1 MRLFESSDVAGGEQS
16 AHLGDGDV
24 VQGPQALRLR
34 ESLADKDG
42 VEAFEIGEDDELLQR
57 GVVADVA
64 LRVGMSIAPLLRGLA
79 EEGDVEQVGLAGIHG
94 GRLRFGDGRR
104 DEGVLYR
111 VGVDAVIDLCEGALE
126 IPTELEA
133 VVFFVLEALEF
144 LDQVELEFRAEP
156 RAELEGDVLV
166 GVGAAVAA
174 GTRDETIGSGQV
186 DPLLGR
192 EEETVPARLI
202 SNSLEFEGIKTG
214 VVDAFPDA
222 EEQDGVLV
230 LEPLLNQRACSI
242 KVPHHVGERNIVAAR
257 LREDCDGR
265 ALNFNDGF
273 PCSFHRSIF
282 ANSEGADDFGKG
294 VSNEGKRVSIR
305 VSS

>member
-1 MRLFESSDVAGGEQS
+1 MMRSRRNESPPPTLEQS
-16 AHLGDGDV
+16 APWLSQLESQLESQPESQLESQLEHQAVEHDGRIPFAVGHLGMG
-24 VQGPQALRLR
+24 
-34 ESLADKDG
+34 
-42 VEAFEIGEDDELLQR
+42 
-57 GVVADVA
+57 
-64 LRVGMSIAPLLRGLA
+64 IAPLLRGLA

-94 GRLRFGDGRR
+94 GRLRFGDRRR

-222 EEQDGVLV
+222 E
-230 LEPLLNQRACSI
+230 R
-242 KVPHHVGERNIVAAR
+242 
-257 LREDCDGR
+257 
-265 ALNFNDGF
+265 
-273 PCSFHRSIF
+273 
-282 ANSEGADDFGKG
+282 G
-294 VSNEGKRVSIR
+294 VSS
-305 VSS
+305 

>member
-1 MRLFESSDVAGGEQS
+1 
-16 AHLGDGDV
+16 
-24 VQGPQALRLR
+24 
-34 ESLADKDG
+34 
-42 VEAFEIGEDDELLQR
+42 
-57 GVVADVA
+57 
-64 LRVGMSIAPLLRGLA
+64 
-79 EEGDVEQVGLAGIHG
+79 
-94 GRLRFGDGRR
+94 
-104 DEGVLYR
+104 
-111 VGVDAVIDLCEGALE
+111 VDAVIDLCEGALE

-230 LEPLLNQRACSI
+230 LERGVKEGSKRGQKEGSVLD
-242 KVPHHVGERNIVAAR
+242 IVYSPPSF
-257 LREDCDGR
+257 LRR
-265 ALNFNDGF
+265 Y
-273 PCSFHRSIF
+273 
-282 ANSEGADDFGKG
+282 
-294 VSNEGKRVSIR
+294 KRWFR
-305 VSS
+305 